1 MEFLLDLF
9 ATLVQPVGEKIHRL
23 RSKPRRVLLWI
34 IVGVTAV
41 GLLIAAALALRD
53 LRTGEMP
60 AGG

>member
-1 MEFLLDLF
+1 MEFLMDLF
-9 ATLVQPVGEKIHRL
+9 ATLVQPVGERIRRL

-41 GLLIAAALALRD
+41 GLLIAAALVLRD
-53 LRTGEMP
+53 LRMGGMR